1 MSWFQPL
8 LTIGVEPMTHYASLC
23 DDFYINMSLNT
34 EMELATSRESLL
46 HFFEQIHRRFPSMRS
61 FYARTREEYVLEE
74 DKDRGSY
81 RWCSIEPRRIA
92 SGYVNPESV
101 EAAMEQHRVVLELV
115 PYELTVTPLDCE
127 ALDLLFGFD
136 FTYRGN
142 HNELVVEALGLPP
155 TYEGLL
161 ALPGARV
168 INYEPHLTVALDS
181 DCRLQFRVA
190 IETRTNAYNIRTED
204 YPEDQL
210 SVYVTARHY
219 GSLPH
224 NTTFVQVLRKLH
236 DVCLKLLEGYV
247 VDHILRPLAR
257 TIACK

>member
-1 MSWFQPL
+1 
-8 LTIGVEPMTHYASLC
+8 MTHLGALC
-23 DDFYINMSLNT
+23 DDFYVNMTLNT
-34 EMELATSRESLL
+34 EMELATTRESLL
-46 HFFEQIHRRFPSMRS
+46 HFFEQMHRRYPTMRT
-61 FYARTREEYVLEE
+61 FYSRDREEFVLEE

-81 RWCSIEPRRIA
+81 RWCSVEVRRIA
-92 SGYVNPESV
+92 SGCVNPESV
-101 EAAMEQHRVVLELV
+101 EAAMQQHRAVLELV

-142 HNELVVEALGLPP
+142 HNELVAEALGLPP
-155 TYEGLL
+155 AYEGLL
-161 ALPGARV
+161 NLPGARI
-168 INYEPHLTVALDS
+168 INYEPTLTFALDS
-181 DCRLQFRVA
+181 DCRLQCRVA

-204 YPEDQL
+204 YPEEQL

-224 NTTFVQVLRKLH
+224 GRTFVDVLERLEKVCRDVLEAHVIDQV
-236 DVCLKLLEGYV
+236 
-247 VDHILRPLAR
+247 LRPLAR

>member
-1 MSWFQPL
+1 
-8 LTIGVEPMTHYASLC
+8 MTHFGALC
-23 DDFYINMSLNT
+23 DDFYVNMMLNT

-46 HFFEQIHRRFPSMRS
+46 HFFEQMRRRFPTMEC
-61 FYARTREEYVLEE
+61 FYCRHGDEYVLEE

-81 RWCSIEPRRIA
+81 RWCSVEVRRIS

-101 EAAMEQHRVVLELV
+101 EAAIEQHRVVLELV

-127 ALDLLFGFD
+127 ALDLVFGFD
-136 FTYRGN
+136 YTYQGN
-142 HNELVVEALGLPP
+142 HNELVAEALGLPP
-155 TYEGLL
+155 AYESLL
-161 ALPGARV
+161 SLPGVRLV
-168 INYEPHLTVALDS
+168 NYEPMLTLALDS
-181 DCRLQFRVA
+181 DCRLQCRVA
-190 IETRTNAYNIRTED
+190 IETRTTAYHIRTED

-224 NTTFVQVLRKLH
+224 SKSFVDVLARLEE
-236 DVCLKLLEGYV
+236 VCRNVLEGYV
-247 VDHILRPLAR
+247 IENVLRPLAR